1 MSTNADTNLGG
12 EGRLSRAALVRWNAL
27 DFSTGPLRAEKS
39 LAGPPLYVVC
49 DRGVVTIQAAS
60 EFQDADAGIMRHLL
74 EDRFLEW
81 AQGQIAPQRHVA
93 VRVVPAV
100 AATLFRMDESLF
112 LQDPQMVRRDAVLK
126 ANRIPDF
133 RKGGPGMLADG
144 LIDQEADFPLEDL
157 FPGEA
162 RMLERSEDC
171 RRSDEDDS
179 AHLNRAAP
187 GKRWAYRPS
196 PKADG
201 EGGALPRPHGH
212 RPGERGCIAD
222 ANPHII
228 DLRRELHEHKA

>member
-1 MSTNADTNLGG
+1 MRSIA
-12 EGRLSRAALVRWNAL
+12 SRDEMGIGNKCKVP
-27 DFSTGPLRAEKS
+27 TPLER
-39 LAGPPLYVVC
+39 
-49 DRGVVTIQAAS
+49 
-60 EFQDADAGIMRHLL
+60 
-74 EDRFLEW
+74 
-81 AQGQIAPQRHVA
+81 AQGHVAPQRHVA

-133 RKGGPGMLADG
+133 REGGPGMLADR
-144 LIDQEADFPLEDL
+144 LVDQEADFPLEDL
-157 FPGEA
+157 LPGEA
-162 RMLERSEDC
+162 RMLERSKDC
-171 RRSDEDDS
+171 RRCDEDDP
-179 AHLNRAAP
+179 AHLDRADP

-196 PKADG
+196 PEADG

-228 DLRRELHEHKA
+228 DLRRELHEHEA

>member
-1 MSTNADTNLGG
+1 
-12 EGRLSRAALVRWNAL
+12 RWEAL

-39 LAGPPLYVVC
+39 LAGHPLDVVC
-49 DRGVVTIQAAS
+49 DRGVVAIQAS
-60 EFQDADAGIMRHLL
+60 REFPNADAGVLSDLL

-81 AQGQIAPQRHVA
+81 AQGHVAPQRHVA

-133 RKGGPGMLADG
+133 REGGPGMLADG

-157 FPGEA
+157 LPGEA
-162 RMLERSEDC
+162 RMLERSKDC
-171 RRSDEDDS
+171 RRCDEDDP
-179 AHLNRAAP
+179 AHLDRADP

-201 EGGALPRPHGH
+201 ERRALPCPHGN
-212 RPGERGCIAD
+212 RSGEGGSIAD

-228 DLRRELHEHKA
+228 DLRRELNEHEA